1 MATFL
6 YRVKVNN
13 ALNLKM
19 KVVQFEDVWM
29 GDLGL
34 DVKTEC
40 ESGLRQKRCG
50 LMCLFAMCAQFL
62 YVVVVKVISG
72 MYVFM
77 SKKSHYNLESWLK
90 EMIVVRVVIL
100 ARYYLKRQPVV
111 GQIAVF
117 AD

>member
-1 MATFL
+1 
-6 YRVKVNN
+6 
-13 ALNLKM
+13 
-19 KVVQFEDVWM
+19 
-29 GDLGL
+29 
-34 DVKTEC
+34 
-40 ESGLRQKRCG
+40 
-50 LMCLFAMCAQFL
+50 
-62 YVVVVKVISG
+62 